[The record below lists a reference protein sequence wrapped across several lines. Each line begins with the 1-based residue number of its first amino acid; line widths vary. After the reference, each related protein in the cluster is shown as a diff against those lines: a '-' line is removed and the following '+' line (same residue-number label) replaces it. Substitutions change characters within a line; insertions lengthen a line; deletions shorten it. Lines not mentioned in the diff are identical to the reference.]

1 MRMKP
6 PKNKTLSPAVARA
19 IDSKFGKSKA
29 GSVRLFL
36 GQFYASSPSTELQRA
51 SVDEILEPVLLAWK
65 FVQKRPS
72 RSPQIKFIE
81 YTHTE
86 HENQNTGTCI
96 LILFDDMPFL
106 VDSIRQGLNR
116 AGAHIKRVRNSVIY
130 ARRAGRTAARPGY
143 AMFSVVLRELLNLAQ
158 STSYKQ

>member
-1 MRMKP
+1 M
-6 PKNKTLSPAVARA
+6 
-19 IDSKFGKSKA
+19 
-29 GSVRLFL
+29 RLFL

-130 ARRAGRTAARPGY
+130 ARRAGRTAARPGS
-143 AMFSVVLRELLNLAQ
+143 ALPTTCPGSIAR
-158 STSYKQ
+158 